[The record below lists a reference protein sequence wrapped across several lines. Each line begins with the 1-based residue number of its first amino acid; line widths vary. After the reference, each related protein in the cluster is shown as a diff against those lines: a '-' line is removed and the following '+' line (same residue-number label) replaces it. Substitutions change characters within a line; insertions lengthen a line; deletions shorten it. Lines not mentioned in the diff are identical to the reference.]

1 MITDQTIIN
10 LFFSKKGNRT
20 NRYQKIIDN
29 NLEIKSYLDSRYS
42 DCIDYNEI
50 LWRIK
55 LGYENVPIC
64 PVCGEHHVRFFGTA
78 QRGYSTTCS
87 KQCRDIL
94 WHQKQVDVI
103 KEKYGVENCFQ
114 STECKE
120 KIKKTNLERYGC
132 EHILSNKTIREKYA
146 LINLKK
152 YGVTNGGASKQAQDK
167 IKKHM
172 LEKYGV
178 I

>member
-64 PVCGEHHVRFFGTA
+64 PVCGEHHVRFLV
-78 QRGYSTTCS
+78 QHRG
-87 KQCRDIL
+87 DIL
-94 WHQKQVDVI
+94 LRVQNSVEI
-103 KEKYGVENCFQ
+103 FYG
-114 STECKE
+114 
-120 KIKKTNLERYGC
+120 IR
-132 EHILSNKTIREKYA
+132 NK
-146 LINLKK
+146 L
-152 YGVTNGGASKQAQDK
+152 
-167 IKKHM
+167 M
-172 LEKYGV
+172 
-178 I
+178 